1 MSERKLHILLES
13 IMFVLGVWLVNQLA
27 DSFNVRLDLTEE
39 KKYTVSNATKELLR
53 NLEEEVFFEVYLE
66 GDFPG
71 NFKRFQGAIAE
82 MLDRFAAESDNVI
95 TYKFTD
101 PSQANN
107 TQARSQFYQSLIN
120 RGLEPTN
127 LSYKNAD
134 GDRMEKLIFPGAM
147 VSKRMR
153 EVSVN
158 LLKGNS
164 ALGPEEQLNQAIE
177 GLEYRLAAAIV
188 QLEGISTKKIGYITG
203 HGVLDSL
210 SIAGFRSTV
219 LSKYDLFNV
228 SLKGKKELSGYD
240 AVVVAKPDS
249 AFSEQDKYLM
259 DQYLMRGGNILFFM
273 DALSL
278 PDPDSMFGEG
288 TVAIPR
294 ELNLTD
300 MLFRYGVRINQNY
313 ILDINSGQ
321 LPVVTGNIGDQPQIQ
336 MIPWPFSPVLTHF
349 SGHPSVRNLDA
360 ILGQFVSEVDT
371 VKAAGIKKTPLI
383 TTSQYTKVIGS
394 PVRVAFNDL
403 RDELRPEKFT
413 DGPRTIGYLL
423 EGSFTSL
430 YANRLIPK
438 GFDKMSF
445 VDKGTSGKVI
455 VIGDGDMVRNEIDP
469 ESGEALGLGV
479 EPFTGTTYANEDFLL
494 NVLAYL
500 VDDSG
505 LIEARSREVRIRP
518 LDRVKVR
525 KEKTK
530 WQFIN
535 LVIPVFLILLPGLA
549 KWYRRRKKFAT

>member
-1 MSERKLHILLES
+1 
-13 IMFVLGVWLVNQLA
+13 MFVLGVWLVNQLA